1 MVFENILNPVF
12 APFLA
17 LPTLWAV
24 LLLSFLI
31 SLIITLIYKY
41 STDQNLMKSLKDE
54 MKELQKEMKE
64 LKSSP
69 ERAMQVQKKIMQT
82 NGKYMMQSMKSM
94 LYSFIPII
102 LIFGWMNSHLAY
114 DPILPSQEF
123 TTKVTFEKNIAGFI
137 EISVP
142 EGLNVNGDAKKEI
155 TGSEV
160 SWLVSGGRG
169 DYLLEYIID
178 GKKYNKEVIITENL
192 YKDPIKKVND
202 GTVKAIE
209 TGNKKKILLNLFGWK
224 VGWLGTYIISAILF
238 SIIIRKVIKVY

>member
-1 MVFENILNPVF
+1 MVFESVLNPIF
-12 APFLA
+12 APFLI

-24 LLLSFLI
+24 ILLSFLI

-41 STDQNLMKSLKDE
+41 TTDQNLMKSLKDE

-69 ERAMQVQKKIMQT
+69 ERAMQVQKKLMQT

-114 DPILPSQEF
+114 EPILPGQEF
-123 TTKVTFEKNIAGFI
+123 ATKVTFEKDAKGLI
-137 EISVP
+137 ELSVP
-142 EGLNVNGDAKKEI
+142 EGIKVNGDGKKEI
-155 TGSEV
+155 AGSEV
-160 SWLVSGGRG
+160 EWLLSGSRG
-169 DYLLEYIID
+169 EYLLEYISE
-178 GKKYNKEVIITENL
+178 GRKYDKDVIITENL

-202 GTVKAIE
+202 GTIKTIE
-209 TGNKKKILLNLFGWK
+209 IENKKKILLNLFGWK
-224 VGWLGTYIISAILF
+224 VGWLGTYIIFAILF
-238 SIIIRKVIKVY
+238 SIVIRKVIKVY

>member
-12 APFLA
+12 TPFLN

-24 LLLSFLI
+24 ILLSFLI

-41 STDQNLMKSLKDE
+41 TTDQNLMKSLKEE
-54 MKELQKEMKE
+54 MKDLQKGMKE
-64 LKSSP
+64 LKNSP
-69 ERAMQVQKKIMQT
+69 ERAMQSQKKIMQL

-114 DPILPSQEF
+114 DPVLPGQEF
-123 TTKVTFEKNIAGFI
+123 ATKVTFDKNIVGSI
-137 EISVP
+137 ELSVP
-142 EGLNVNGDAKKEI
+142 EGIKVNGDTKKEI
-155 TGSEV
+155 EGSEV
-160 SWLVSGGRG
+160 EWRLSGNRG
-169 DYLLEYIID
+169 EYLLEYITD
-178 GKKYNKEVIITENL
+178 GKKYDKDVIITENL

-202 GTVKAIE
+202 GTIKTIE
-209 TGNKKKILLNLFGWK
+209 IENKKKILLNLFGWEL
-224 VGWLGTYIISAILF
+224 GWLGTYIIFAILF